1 MLPRLER
8 PLRSSEAIA
17 LQGNKIHV
25 NKHKEEERNRCA
37 NGTPKNYEKNNNMVT
52 IRPVISYIRT
62 VPGEDAML
70 LVVGGEGRRW
80 GPGYSVH
87 FETLEL
93 FNIILNKK

>member
-8 PLRSSEAIA
+8 PLRSSEAVA

-25 NKHKEEERNRCA
+25 NKHKEEERNRCE
-37 NGTPKNYEKNNNMVT
+37 NGIPKNYEDNNNMVT
-52 IRPVISYIRT
+52 IRPVISYIRA
-62 VPGEDAML
+62 VPGEEPLL

-80 GPGYSVH
+80 APGDTVH

>member
-52 IRPVISYIRT
+52 IRPVISYIRA
-62 VPGEDAML
+62 VPDEEPLL
-70 LVVGGEGRRW
+70 LVVGGEGRRRA
-80 GPGYSVH
+80 PGDTVH
-87 FETLEL
+87 FETLW
-93 FNIILNKK
+93 NYSI

>member
-8 PLRSSEAIA
+8 PLQSSEAIA

-25 NKHKEEERNRCA
+25 NKHKEEERHCCA
-37 NGTPKNYEKNNNMVT
+37 IGTPENYEKYNNMVT
-52 IRPVISYIRT
+52 IRPVICYIRA
-62 VPGEDAML
+62 VPGEEPLL

-80 GPGYSVH
+80 APGYSVH